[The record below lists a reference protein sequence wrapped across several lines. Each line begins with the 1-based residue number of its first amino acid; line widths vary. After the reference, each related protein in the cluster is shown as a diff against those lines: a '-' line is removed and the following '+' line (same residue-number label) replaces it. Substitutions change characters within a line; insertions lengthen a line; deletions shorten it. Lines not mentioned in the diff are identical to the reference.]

1 MDNFCWHSEN
11 SLKKCKVVSLEHHEK
26 DERKEHHFPIHQK
39 LWAVHEVQKKKD
51 CNKYKLS
58 EQSFSPRLGDVH
70 SFSNYFIMASEQ
82 MLGSG
87 ARVWCPCFQASRHTC
102 LLLINRDE
110 SELES
115 HLPGFPTIP
124 KHHLRVQ
131 HIHTPTL
138 PGGGKHN
145 PSSALEKSKAHGTHH
160 PFPPSTPSLLW
171 GCVGWLEDSISK
183 AILWPVGRIQEK
195 TDHLSY
201 SVKFAE
207 MCL

>member
-1 MDNFCWHSEN
+1 MANFCWHSEN
-11 SLKKCKVVSLEHHEK
+11 SLKNVKRQSLASPK
-26 DERKEHHFPIHQK
+26 GGKKRASFSYTSNF
-39 LWAVHEVQKKKD
+39 LGSTWSSKKKKKE

-58 EQSFSPRLGDVH
+58 EQSFFPRLGDVH

-82 MLGSG
+82 MLSSG

-138 PGGGKHN
+138 PSGGKHD
-145 PSSALEKSKAHGTHH
+145 PSSALEKNKAHGTHH
-160 PFPPSTPSLLW
+160 PQSALKVCWMAWGQHFKGHSVTGGQDPRENRPSLLF
-171 GCVGWLEDSISK
+171 S
-183 AILWPVGRIQEK
+183 
-195 TDHLSY
+195 
-201 SVKFAE
+201 
-207 MCL
+207 